1 MSFLKIFGKPMH
13 VFYSYVLLIMSPSPL
28 PCIDANKHK
37 SFGDLSHHPMAKK
50 TNTKNGRA
58 KMHVKLLCQMD

>member
-1 MSFLKIFGKPMH
+1 VSSLKIFGKPMH
-13 VFYSYVLLIMSPSPL
+13 VFYSYVLVMSLNPL

-37 SFGDLSHHPMAKK
+37 SFGDLSHHPVMKK